1 MRVGWGF
8 DAHGLNSTPPVI
20 LGGVVVSQDF
30 GVEATSDGDVLS
42 HAIIDAVL
50 GACVLGDI
58 GDHFP
63 PDDSALEDADSIV
76 LLEQTATIAMAAGF
90 LITHVD
96 GTVIVEKVKVAP
108 FRAEIRAK
116 LADALGLPIA
126 VVSVKATTTD
136 GLGFAGRS
144 EGIAA
149 VAVATVTRR

>member
-1 MRVGWGF
+1 
-8 DAHGLNSTPPVI
+8 

-30 GVEATSDGDVLS
+30 GVEATTDGDVLS

-116 LADALGLPIA
+116 LADALGLPIG

>member
-1 MRVGWGF
+1 
-8 DAHGLNSTPPVI
+8 L
-20 LGGVVVSQDF
+20 
-30 GVEATSDGDVLS
+30 
-42 HAIIDAVL
+42 
-50 GACVLGDI
+50 
-58 GDHFP
+58 
-63 PDDSALEDADSIV
+63 
-76 LLEQTATIAMAAGF
+76 AAGF

-116 LADALGLPIA
+116 LADALGLPMA